1 MKKVLVAGA
10 NGQLGQCLKE
20 LSDSYP
26 SINFTF
32 TNSVELDITN
42 KDDVRLLFERKG
54 FDYCINCAAY
64 TAVDK
69 AEEDKDKARDVNV
82 NGVINLAE
90 ACSKNDTTLIHI
102 STDFVFDG
110 KAEKPYNETDKTNP
124 LSVYG
129 RTKLEG
135 ELKIQSILNK
145 YFIIRTSWLYSEY
158 GANFMKTML
167 KLGKERTELSVVGD
181 QIGTPT
187 YAKDLAEV
195 LLKIIVANQN
205 NYGLYHY
212 SNKGIASW
220 YDFAKEIFTISN
232 CAIKLN
238 KITTSEYPTPAV
250 RPQYSVL
257 NKDKVVKNLTITIPN
272 WEQSLKKALGNLKD

>member
-1 MKKVLVAGA
+1 VKNVLVTGA
-10 NGQLGQCLKE
+10 NGQLGKCLDE
-20 LSDSYP
+20 LSLLHS
-26 SINFTF
+26 SINFVF
-32 TNSVELDITN
+32 TNSQELDITKKN
-42 KDDVRLLFERKG
+42 EVSQVFESVK

-69 AEEDKDKARDVNV
+69 AEKEQDKARSVNV
-82 NGVINLAE
+82 NGAINLAE
-90 ACSKNDTTLIHI
+90 ACCKSNTTLIHI

-110 KAEKPYNETDKTNP
+110 KYNQPYNETDKTNP

-129 RTKLEG
+129 KTKLDG
-135 ELKIQSILNK
+135 ELKIQEVLNN

-167 KLGKERTELSVVGD
+167 RLGKDRTELSVVGD

-195 LLKIIVANQN
+195 LLKIVLANEKS
-205 NYGLYHY
+205 YGVYHY
-212 SNKGIASW
+212 SNEGITSW
-220 YDFAKEIFTISN
+220 YDFAKEIFAITNSI
-232 CAIKLN
+232 IKLN
-238 KITTSEYPTPAV
+238 KITTPEYPTPAV

-257 NKDKVVKNLTITIPN
+257 DKEKIVKNLTITTPN
-272 WEQSLKKALGNLKD
+272 WKQSLKKALGNLKD